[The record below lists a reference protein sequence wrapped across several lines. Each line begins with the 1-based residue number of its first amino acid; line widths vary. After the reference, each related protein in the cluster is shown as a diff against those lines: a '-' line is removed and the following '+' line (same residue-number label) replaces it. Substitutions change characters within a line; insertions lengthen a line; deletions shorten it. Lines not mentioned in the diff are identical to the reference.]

1 MGEKTMKNFLLL
13 VATLALLI
21 LPTTGLA
28 APLTYNITATAP
40 NTNTSTNNP
49 SNSNYQGGSG
59 QFDLDH
65 HNAYTWRID
74 GVVIP
79 AGQVITG
86 ASITFKKIANWDLTS
101 NMLFVHLLNTANNA
115 GIASVADASGVPVTT
130 INDYFGAANGL
141 GPAPGADNILL
152 FSSAFNMVGQGGYI
166 ATDYTHSFTAA
177 QLSSLATYIA
187 AGGNLAFGIDPD
199 CHYWNNG
206 ITFTIYTA
214 PAAVSEPAT
223 LALFG
228 TGLLSTGLYLRRRRQ
243 IKAITEK

>member
-1 MGEKTMKNFLLL
+1 MKNLLLL
-13 VATLALLI
+13 VAALALLI
-21 LPTTGLA
+21 LPTTALA
-28 APLTYNITATAP
+28 APITYNITATAP
-40 NTNTSTNNP
+40 NNNAGTNNP
-49 SNSNYQGGSG
+49 NNSNYQGGAG

-101 NMLFVHLLNTANNA
+101 NMLFLHLLNTANNA
-115 GIASVADASGVPVTT
+115 GLASVVDATGAPVTT
-130 INDYFGAANGL
+130 INDYFGAANAL

-152 FSSAFNMVGQGGYI
+152 FSSAFNMVGQAGYV
-166 ATDYTHSFTAA
+166 ATDYTHTFTAA

-206 ITFTIYTA
+206 ITFTIYTG
-214 PAAVSEPAT
+214 PTAVPEPAT

-228 TGLLSTGLYLRRRRQ
+228 SGLLGTGFYLRRRRHV
-243 IKAITEK
+243 KVNTEK